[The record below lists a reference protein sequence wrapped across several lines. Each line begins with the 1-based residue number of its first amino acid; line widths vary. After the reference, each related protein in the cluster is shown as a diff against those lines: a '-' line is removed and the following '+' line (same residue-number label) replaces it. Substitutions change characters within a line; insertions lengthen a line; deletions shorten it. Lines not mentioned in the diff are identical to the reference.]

1 MQGLLFLFGLFLA
14 LGLFFL
20 ASFFLRLPTIG
31 AARAMLGT
39 VKRERK
45 AKAAGT
51 LEAVLMTAAVRLA
64 KYIRIEEYRR
74 GRMEKVLKAG
84 GMNLT
89 PEVYQAYALVKA
101 GAVLLGIFPCLLL
114 LPLLSPVIVILAV
127 LLYFKET
134 QRADEKMKA
143 KREEIEGE
151 LPRMVATIEQEL
163 KATRNVVGML
173 ERYRINAEPALRGE
187 LDILLADMRS
197 SNYEA
202 ALARFEARL
211 NSPQVSDVV
220 RGLIGV
226 LRGDDSAV
234 YFQMLAHDFKQI
246 ELQRLKSEAQ
256 KIPPRIRVFSFALL
270 LCFLLTYLVIIGYVA
285 LESLG
290 GMF

>member
-1 MQGLLFLFGLFLA
+1 MEGLLFLFGLFLA

-20 ASFFLRLPTIG
+20 AASLLHLPTIG
-31 AARAMLGT
+31 AAKAMLGT
-39 VKRERK
+39 AKQERK
-45 AKAAGT
+45 GAKT
-51 LEAVLMTAAVRLA
+51 LETCFMILAVRLSH
-64 KYIRIEEYRR
+64 YIRMDEYKKS
-74 GRMEKVLKAG
+74 RMGNVLKAS

-101 GAVLLGIFPCLLL
+101 GTVLLAVIPCAILM
-114 LPLLSPVIVILAV
+114 PLLVPVVVVLAL
-127 LLYFKET
+127 LLYFKEG
-134 QRADEKMKA
+134 QKADEKLKA

-151 LPRMVATIEQEL
+151 LPMMVATIEQEL
-163 KATRNVVGML
+163 KASRNVIGML
-173 ERYRINAEPALRGE
+173 ERFKGNAGPALTGE

-202 ALARFEARL
+202 ALTRFEARL
-211 NSPQVSDVV
+211 NSPMLSDVV

-226 LRGDDSAV
+226 LRGDDSSV

-246 ELQRLKSEAQ
+246 ELQRLKAQAQ
-256 KIPPRIRVFSFALL
+256 KIPPKIRVFSFVMLA
-270 LCFLLTYLVIIGYVA
+270 CFLLTYLAIICYVA

>member
-1 MQGLLFLFGLFLA
+1 MEGLLFLFGLFLA

-20 ASFFLRLPTIG
+20 AASLLHLPTIG
-31 AARAMLGT
+31 SAKAMLGT
-39 VKRERK
+39 AKQERK
-45 AKAAGT
+45 GAKT
-51 LEAVLMTAAVRLA
+51 LETCFMILAVRLSH
-64 KYIRIEEYRR
+64 YIRMDEYKKS
-74 GRMEKVLKAG
+74 RMGNVLKAS

-101 GAVLLGIFPCLLL
+101 GTVLLAVIPCAILM
-114 LPLLSPVIVILAV
+114 PLLVPVVVVLAL
-127 LLYFKET
+127 LLYFKEG
-134 QRADEKMKA
+134 QKADEKLKA

-163 KATRNVVGML
+163 KASRNVIGML
-173 ERYRINAEPALRGE
+173 ERFKGNAGPALTGE

-202 ALARFEARL
+202 ALTRFEARL
-211 NSPQVSDVV
+211 NSPMLSDVV

-226 LRGDDSAV
+226 LRGDDSSV

-246 ELQRLKSEAQ
+246 ELQRLKAQAQ
-256 KIPPRIRVFSFALL
+256 KIPPKIRVFSFVMLV
-270 LCFLLTYLVIIGYVA
+270 CFLLTYLAIICYVA

>member
-1 MQGLLFLFGLFLA
+1 MMGLLFLFGLFLA

-20 ASFFLRLPTIG
+20 TASILRLPTIG

-39 VKRERK
+39 VKQERK
-45 AKAAGT
+45 AAKT
-51 LEAVLMTAAVRLA
+51 LETYFMTAAVRLA
-64 KYIRIEEYRR
+64 KHIRMDEYKKS
-74 GRMEKVLKAG
+74 RMANVLKAS

-89 PEVYQAYALVKA
+89 PEVYQAYVLVKS
-101 GAVLLGIFPCLLL
+101 GFVLLGLVPCVFL
-114 LPLLSPVIVILAV
+114 LPLLSPVVVILAV
-127 LLYFKET
+127 LLYFKES
-134 QRADEKMKA
+134 QKADERLKA

-163 KATRNVVGML
+163 KASRNVIGML
-173 ERYRINAEPALRGE
+173 ERFKGNAGLALTGE
-187 LDILLADMRS
+187 LEILLADMRS

-202 ALARFEARL
+202 ALTRFEARL
-211 NSPQVSDVV
+211 NSPMLSDVV

-246 ELQRLKSEAQ
+246 ELQRLKAEAQ
-256 KIPPRIRVFSFALL
+256 KIPPKIRIFSFVMLV
-270 LCFLLTYLVIIGYVA
+270 CFLLTYLAIICYVA
-285 LESLG
+285 LTSLG

>member
-1 MQGLLFLFGLFLA
+1 MMGLLFLFGFFLA

-20 ASFFLRLPTIG
+20 AAAALRLPTIG

-39 VKRERK
+39 VKQERK
-45 AKAAGT
+45 SAKT
-51 LEAVLMTAAVRLA
+51 LETGLMTVAVRLA
-64 KYIRIEEYRR
+64 KHIRMDEYKR
-74 GRMEKVLKAG
+74 GRMANVLKAG
-84 GMNLT
+84 GINVT
-89 PEVYQAYALVKA
+89 PEVYQAYALTKA
-101 GAVLLGIFPCLLL
+101 GTALLGVIPCVFL
-114 LPLLSPVIVILAV
+114 LPLLSPIVVILSV

-134 QRADEKMKA
+134 QKADEKLKA

-163 KATRNVVGML
+163 KSSRNVIGML
-173 ERYRINAEPALRGE
+173 ERFKTNAGPALTGE

-202 ALARFEARL
+202 ALTRFEARL
-211 NSPQVSDVV
+211 NSPMLSDVV

-226 LRGDDSAV
+226 LRGDDSVV

-246 ELQRLKSEAQ
+246 ELQRLKAEAQ
-256 KIPPRIRVFSFALL
+256 KIPPKIRVFSFAMLM
-270 LCFLLTYLVIIGYVA
+270 CFLLTYLAIICYVA

>member
-1 MQGLLFLFGLFLA
+1 MEGLLFLFGLFLA

-20 ASFFLRLPTIG
+20 AASLLHLPTIG
-31 AARAMLGT
+31 AAKAMLGT
-39 VKRERK
+39 AKQERK
-45 AKAAGT
+45 GAKT
-51 LEAVLMTAAVRLA
+51 LETCFMILAVRLSH
-64 KYIRIEEYRR
+64 YIRMDEYKKS
-74 GRMEKVLKAG
+74 RMGNVLKAS

-101 GAVLLGIFPCLLL
+101 GTVLLAVIPCAILM
-114 LPLLSPVIVILAV
+114 PLLVPVVVVLAL
-127 LLYFKET
+127 LLYFKEG
-134 QRADEKMKA
+134 QKADEKLKA

-163 KATRNVVGML
+163 KASRNVIGML
-173 ERYRINAEPALRGE
+173 ERFKGNAGPALTGE

-202 ALARFEARL
+202 ALTRFEARL
-211 NSPQVSDVV
+211 NSPMLSDVV

-226 LRGDDSAV
+226 LRGDDSSV

-246 ELQRLKSEAQ
+246 ELQRLKAQVQ
-256 KIPPRIRVFSFALL
+256 KIPPKIRVFSFVMLV
-270 LCFLLTYLVIIGYVA
+270 CFLLTYLAIICYVA

>member
-1 MQGLLFLFGLFLA
+1 MEGLLFLFGLFLA

-20 ASFFLRLPTIG
+20 AASLLHLPTIG
-31 AARAMLGT
+31 AAKAMLGT
-39 VKRERK
+39 AKQERK
-45 AKAAGT
+45 GAKT
-51 LEAVLMTAAVRLA
+51 LETCFMILAVRLSH
-64 KYIRIEEYRR
+64 YIRMDEYKKS
-74 GRMEKVLKAG
+74 RMGNVLKAS

-101 GAVLLGIFPCLLL
+101 GTVLLAVIPCAILM
-114 LPLLSPVIVILAV
+114 PLLVPVVVVLAL
-127 LLYFKET
+127 LLYFKEG
-134 QRADEKMKA
+134 QKADDKLKA

-163 KATRNVVGML
+163 KASRNVIGML
-173 ERYRINAEPALRGE
+173 ERFKGNAGPALTGE

-202 ALARFEARL
+202 ALTRFEARL
-211 NSPQVSDVV
+211 NSPMLSDVV

-226 LRGDDSAV
+226 LRGDDSSV

-246 ELQRLKSEAQ
+246 ELQRLKAQAQ
-256 KIPPRIRVFSFALL
+256 KIPPKIRVFSFVMLV
-270 LCFLLTYLVIIGYVA
+270 CFLLTYLAIICYVA

>member
-1 MQGLLFLFGLFLA
+1 MEGLVFLFGLFLA

-20 ASFFLRLPTIG
+20 AASLLHLPTIG
-31 AARAMLGT
+31 AAKAMLGT
-39 VKRERK
+39 AKQERK
-45 AKAAGT
+45 GAKT
-51 LEAVLMTAAVRLA
+51 LETCFMILAVRLSH
-64 KYIRIEEYRR
+64 YIRMDEYKKS
-74 GRMEKVLKAG
+74 RMGNVLKAS

-101 GAVLLGIFPCLLL
+101 GTVLLAVIPCAILM
-114 LPLLSPVIVILAV
+114 PLLVPVVVVLAL
-127 LLYFKET
+127 LLYFKEG
-134 QRADEKMKA
+134 QKADEKLKA

-163 KATRNVVGML
+163 KASRNVIGML
-173 ERYRINAEPALRGE
+173 ERFKGNAGPALTGE

-202 ALARFEARL
+202 ALTRFEARL
-211 NSPQVSDVV
+211 NSPMLSDVV

-226 LRGDDSAV
+226 LRGDDSSV

-246 ELQRLKSEAQ
+246 ELQRLKAQAQ
-256 KIPPRIRVFSFALL
+256 KIPPKIRVFSFVMLV
-270 LCFLLTYLVIIGYVA
+270 CFLLTYLAIICYVA

>member
-1 MQGLLFLFGLFLA
+1 MEGLLVLFGLFLA

-20 ASFFLRLPTIG
+20 AASLLHLPTIG
-31 AARAMLGT
+31 AAKAMLGT
-39 VKRERK
+39 AKQERK
-45 AKAAGT
+45 GAKT
-51 LEAVLMTAAVRLA
+51 LETCFMILAVRLSH
-64 KYIRIEEYRR
+64 YIRMDEYKKS
-74 GRMEKVLKAG
+74 RMGNVLKAS

-101 GAVLLGIFPCLLL
+101 GTVLLAVIPCAILM
-114 LPLLSPVIVILAV
+114 PLLVPVVVVLAL
-127 LLYFKET
+127 LLYFKEG
-134 QRADEKMKA
+134 QKADEKLKA

-163 KATRNVVGML
+163 KASRNVIGML
-173 ERYRINAEPALRGE
+173 ERFKGNAGPALTGE

-202 ALARFEARL
+202 ALTRFEARL
-211 NSPQVSDVV
+211 NSPMLSDVV

-226 LRGDDSAV
+226 LRGDDSSV

-246 ELQRLKSEAQ
+246 ELQRLKAQAQ
-256 KIPPRIRVFSFALL
+256 KIPPKIRVFSFVMLV
-270 LCFLLTYLVIIGYVA
+270 CFLLTYLAIICYVA

>member
-1 MQGLLFLFGLFLA
+1 MIL
-14 LGLFFL
+14 
-20 ASFFLRLPTIG
+20 
-31 AARAMLGT
+31 
-39 VKRERK
+39 
-45 AKAAGT
+45 
-51 LEAVLMTAAVRLA
+51 AVRLSH
-64 KYIRIEEYRR
+64 YIRMDEYKKS
-74 GRMEKVLKAG
+74 RMGNVLKAS

-101 GAVLLGIFPCLLL
+101 GTVLLAVIPCAILM
-114 LPLLSPVIVILAV
+114 PLLVPVVVVLV
-127 LLYFKET
+127 LLLYFKEG
-134 QRADEKMKA
+134 QKADEKLKA

-163 KATRNVVGML
+163 KASRNVIGML
-173 ERYRINAEPALRGE
+173 ERFKGNAGPALTGE

-202 ALARFEARL
+202 ALTRFEARL
-211 NSPQVSDVV
+211 NSPMLSDVV

-226 LRGDDSAV
+226 LRGDDSSV

-246 ELQRLKSEAQ
+246 ELQRLKAQAQ
-256 KIPPRIRVFSFALL
+256 KIPPKIRVFSFVMLA
-270 LCFLLTYLVIIGYVA
+270 CFLLTYLAIICYVA

>member
-1 MQGLLFLFGLFLA
+1 MEGLLFLFGLFLA

-20 ASFFLRLPTIG
+20 AASLLHLPTIG
-31 AARAMLGT
+31 AAKAMLGT
-39 VKRERK
+39 AKQERK
-45 AKAAGT
+45 GAKT
-51 LEAVLMTAAVRLA
+51 LETCFMILAVRLSH
-64 KYIRIEEYRR
+64 YIRMDEYKKS
-74 GRMEKVLKAG
+74 RMGNVLKAS

-101 GAVLLGIFPCLLL
+101 GTVLLAVIPCAILM
-114 LPLLSPVIVILAV
+114 PLLVPVVVVLAL
-127 LLYFKET
+127 LLYFKEG
-134 QRADEKMKA
+134 QKADEKLKA

-163 KATRNVVGML
+163 KASRNVIGML
-173 ERYRINAEPALRGE
+173 ERFKGNAGPALTGE

-202 ALARFEARL
+202 ALTRFEARL
-211 NSPQVSDVV
+211 NSPMLSDVV

-226 LRGDDSAV
+226 LRGDDSSV

-246 ELQRLKSEAQ
+246 ELQRLKAQSQ
-256 KIPPRIRVFSFALL
+256 KIPPKIRVFSFVMLV
-270 LCFLLTYLVIIGYVA
+270 CFLLTYLAIICYVA